1 MKKSNKSTPKLNLQV
16 KKIVVLN
23 HDEQSSVNAG
33 EDASIFTR
41 PSSYACPAPYN
52 QPPFLTMKDCI

>member
-1 MKKSNKSTPKLNLQV
+1 MKKSNKRTPKLDFKV

-23 HDEQSSVNAG
+23 PEAQSLVNAG
-33 EDASIFTR
+33 EDNSIFTR

>member
-1 MKKSNKSTPKLNLQV
+1 MKKSNKPIPKLNFQV

-23 HDEQSSVNAG
+23 SEAQSQVNAG